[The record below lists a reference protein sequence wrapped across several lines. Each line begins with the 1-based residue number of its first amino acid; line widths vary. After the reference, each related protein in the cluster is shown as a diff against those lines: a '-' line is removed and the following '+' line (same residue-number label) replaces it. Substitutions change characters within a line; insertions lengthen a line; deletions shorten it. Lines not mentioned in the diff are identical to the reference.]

1 MVSQASANVRVSS
14 IGSGID
20 QGAGLS
26 LVARD
31 AAGSDRDRPTAEN
44 ARLRREIERLQ
55 QENEDL
61 RKSAEIWIRLY
72 EKQLARAR
80 CALDLLAHCR
90 RSVPR

>member
-14 IGSGID
+14 IGGD

-31 AAGSDRDRPTAEN
+31 TAGSDRDRHAAEN
-44 ARLRREIERLQ
+44 ARLRREIEQLQ

-61 RKSAEIWIRLY
+61 RK
-72 EKQLARAR
+72 
-80 CALDLLAHCR
+80 
-90 RSVPR
+90 